1 MRSSRGEIV
10 LDGSAAG
17 TEPGVVCGTLESD
30 GTPVKIS
37 GFNEAVLP
45 RSPLG
50 RSLCKRLQSIQFL
63 SLPCHPPTRGGWKA
77 FCQLWEIKA
86 N

>member
-1 MRSSRGEIV
+1 MALLWAQSWC
-10 LDGSAAG
+10 SAWYI
-17 TEPGVVCGTLESD
+17 PLVVESD
-30 GTPVKIS
+30 ETPLKIS

-45 RSPLG
+45 RSSLG
-50 RSLCKRLQSIQFL
+50 RPCLCKRLRSVQFL